1 MREKFFIKTKFDQKI
16 LRKKRGESYDKNKF
30 TAIYLRK
37 SIPPQKRKTTREAG
51 TMLIEA
57 GNQNRRKIS

>member
-37 SIPPQKRKTTREAG
+37 SIPPQKEENNPGGRYCAYRSRQPKQA
-51 TMLIEA
+51 
-57 GNQNRRKIS
+57 